1 MLQPNPEDKYIDICY
16 YIMDKVGMTPSRDDV
31 ITLTDEEL
39 SNAEVELVLDMMYHH
54 CDIVFRMPERW
65 EGRL

>member
-1 MLQPNPEDKYIDICY
+1 MSVSDEDKYINICF
-16 YIMDKVGMTPSRDDV
+16 YISQKVGLNPSRDDV

-39 SNAEVELVLDMMYHH
+39 SEAEVELVLDMMYSA
-54 CDIVFRMPERW
+54 DVTFTMPEGW